1 MLRFC
6 VCGRQS
12 LDMNTA
18 LDRCPLV
25 RDHSLL
31 HCSLAVQN
39 AEARTS
45 FLGLRPV
52 ASKLGAVTSG
62 SWCLSTRLSST
73 NPSDVDAQTGTH
85 RAHSESGLL
94 TERQLCRILPT
105 LMQGPHGRDPPMGE
119 RASCQVPDLRERPSS
134 LNHWV

>member
-1 MLRFC
+1 
-6 VCGRQS
+6 
-12 LDMNTA
+12 MNTA

-39 AEARTS
+39 TEARTS

-62 SWCLSTRLSST
+62 SLCYPPASALQIPVMWMHK
-73 NPSDVDAQTGTH
+73 Q
-85 RAHSESGLL
+85 AH
-94 TERQLCRILPT
+94 TEFTQIE
-105 LMQGPHGRDPPMGE
+105 GF
-119 RASCQVPDLRERPSS
+119 
-134 LNHWV
+134 